1 MAESVQ
7 EFIAQFTAG
16 TCLRA
21 YERMGCHYQLRD
33 GVDGYVFSVWAPDAI
48 GVSVVGDF
56 NYWNTEADPM
66 TWIQDGIW
74 ARFCPA
80 AKAGQAYKFYVRRRH
95 DTPVYKSDPYGRQTM
110 ELPDTSNIIPEEDHF
125 VWTDR
130 QWMRKREKT
139 DLLSAPMN
147 IYEVHIGSW
156 RRGDGNRILSY
167 EEVADRL
174 ADYCQEMG
182 YTHVEFMPLSE
193 YPYDPS
199 WGYQVTGY
207 YAPTHRYGKPE
218 GLKYLVNKLHSK
230 GVGVILDWV
239 PAHFPKDENGLY
251 EFDGSCCYELSDPDM
266 NEHPD
271 WTTRIFDFGKP
282 QVRSFLVS
290 NAIYW
295 LEEFHFDGLR
305 VDAVSSMLYLDYN
318 RPNFKPN
325 RFGGRENLE
334 AMDFLRALNQAVDS
348 LDSGAVVIA
357 EESTAFP
364 MVTGD
369 PQQGGL
375 GFDFKWNMGWMND
388 TLRYLKQD
396 PVYRKYNHHLLTF
409 GMTYAF
415 SEKFIMPLSHDE
427 VVHMKGSLIRKMPGD
442 YDQQFASLRTL
453 YAYMMALPGKK
464 LTFMGSELGQFAE
477 WNFNQ
482 SLDWHLLNFDKH
494 RMLQKYVRELNQFYL
509 EHDALWR
516 QDQGWEGFQWIQPDA
531 ADDSILAFR
540 RISKRKQEVICV
552 LNFTP
557 VDRWDYRLGLPRSGT
572 YAPVLSS
579 DFWGYGGYN
588 CPLTEVKAEMVAFR
602 EYKYSGLFRVPPLS
616 ATFYIRKTEPK
627 KAKNSTPKKR

>member
-1 MAESVQ
+1 MDMEWKNFLSEFAE
-7 EFIAQFTAG
+7 G

-21 YERMGCHYQLRD
+21 YDFLGCHAATRD
-33 GVDGYVFSVWAPDAI
+33 EEDGYIFRVWAPDAI
-48 GVSVVGDF
+48 GVSVVGDL
-56 NYWNTEADPM
+56 NYWNTDDAPM
-66 TWIQDGIW
+66 TWVDGGM
-74 ARFCPA
+74 RECFCPG

-110 ELPDTSNIIPEEDHF
+110 ELPDTSNIIPQDTAF
-125 VWTDR
+125 PWTDR
-130 QWMRKREKT
+130 PWMKKRAKT
-139 DLLSAPMN
+139 DLLNAPMN
-147 IYEVHIGSW
+147 IYEVHMGSW

-174 ADYCQEMG
+174 ADYCRDMG

-218 GLKYLVNKLHSK
+218 GLKYLVNKLH
-230 GVGVILDWV
+230 GAGIGVILDWV

-251 EFDGSCCYELSDPDM
+251 EFDGSCCYELSDPSM

-282 QVRSFLVS
+282 QVKSFLVS
-290 NAIYW
+290 NAVYW

-318 RPNFKPN
+318 RPNYKPN
-325 RFGGRENLE
+325 RFGGRDNLA
-334 AMDFLRALNQAVDS
+334 AMDFLRAVNRAGRELGT
-348 LDSGAVVIA
+348 GAAVIA
-357 EESTAFP
+357 EEATAFP
-364 MVTGD
+364 MVTGPEED
-369 PQQGGL
+369 GGL
-375 GFDFKWNMGWMND
+375 GFTFKWNMGWMND

-396 PVYRKYNHHLLTF
+396 PIYRKYNHDLLTF

-415 SEKFIMPLSHDE
+415 SENYVMPLSHDE

-442 YDQQFASLRTL
+442 YDQQFATLRTL

-477 WNFNQ
+477 WNFGH

-494 RMLQKYVRELNQFYL
+494 RMLQKYVRELNRFYL

-516 QDQGWEGFQWIQPDA
+516 QDHSWDGFQWIQPDA

-557 VDRWDYRLGLPRSGT
+557 VDRWDYRLGLPKAGT
-572 YAPVLSS
+572 WVPVLCS
-579 DFWGYGGYN
+579 DFWAYGGYN
-588 CPLTEVKAEMVAFR
+588 CPLNEVTAENVPFR
-602 EYKYSGLFRVPPLS
+602 DYKLSGLFRVPPLS
-616 ATFYIRKTEPK
+616 AAFYIRKTEPR
-627 KAKNSTPKKR
+627 KAKK

>member
-1 MAESVQ
+1 MDMEWKNFLSEFAE
-7 EFIAQFTAG
+7 G

-21 YERMGCHYQLRD
+21 YDFLGCHAATRD
-33 GVDGYVFSVWAPDAI
+33 EEDGYIFRVWAPDAI
-48 GVSVVGDF
+48 GVSVAGDF
-56 NYWNTEADPM
+56 NYWNTDDAPM
-66 TWIQDGIW
+66 TWVDGGMW
-74 ARFCPA
+74 ECFCPG

-110 ELPDTSNIIPEEDHF
+110 ELPDTSNIIPQDTAF
-125 VWTDR
+125 PWTDR
-130 QWMRKREKT
+130 PWMKKRAKT
-139 DLLSAPMN
+139 DLLNAPMN
-147 IYEVHIGSW
+147 IYEVHMGSW

-174 ADYCQEMG
+174 ADYCRDMG

-218 GLKYLVNKLHSK
+218 GLKYLVNKLH
-230 GVGVILDWV
+230 GAGIGVILDWV

-251 EFDGSCCYELSDPDM
+251 EFDGSCCYELSDPSM

-282 QVRSFLVS
+282 QVKSFLVS
-290 NAIYW
+290 NAVYW

-318 RPNFKPN
+318 RPNYKPN
-325 RFGGRENLE
+325 RFGGRDNLE
-334 AMDFLRALNQAVDS
+334 AMDFLRAVNRAVRE
-348 LDSGAVVIA
+348 LGTGAAVIA

-364 MVTGD
+364 MVTGPEED
-369 PQQGGL
+369 GGL
-375 GFDFKWNMGWMND
+375 GFTFKWNMGWMND

-396 PVYRKYNHHLLTF
+396 PIYRKYNHDLLTF

-415 SEKFIMPLSHDE
+415 SENYVMPLSHDE

-442 YDQQFASLRTL
+442 YDQQFATLRTL

-477 WNFNQ
+477 WNFGH

-494 RMLQKYVRELNQFYL
+494 RMLQKYVRELNRFYL

-516 QDQGWEGFQWIQPDA
+516 QDHSWDGFQWIQPDA

-557 VDRWDYRLGLPRSGT
+557 VDRWDYRLGLPKAGT
-572 YAPVLSS
+572 WVPVLCS
-579 DFWGYGGYN
+579 DFWAYGGYN
-588 CPLTEVKAEMVAFR
+588 CPLNEVTAENVPFR
-602 EYKYSGLFRVPPLS
+602 DYKLSGLFRVPPLS
-616 ATFYIRKTEPK
+616 AAFYIRKTEPR
-627 KAKNSTPKKR
+627 KAKK

>member
-1 MAESVQ
+1 MDMEWKNFLSEFAE
-7 EFIAQFTAG
+7 G

-21 YERMGCHYQLRD
+21 YDFLGCHAATRD
-33 GVDGYVFSVWAPDAI
+33 EEDGYIFRVWAPDAI

-56 NYWNTEADPM
+56 NYWNTDDAPM
-66 TWIQDGIW
+66 TWVDGGMW
-74 ARFCPA
+74 ECFCPG

-110 ELPDTSNIIPEEDHF
+110 ELPDTSNIIPQDTAF
-125 VWTDR
+125 PWTDR
-130 QWMRKREKT
+130 PWMKKRAKT
-139 DLLSAPMN
+139 DLLNAPMN
-147 IYEVHIGSW
+147 IYEVHMGSW

-174 ADYCQEMG
+174 ADYCRDMG

-218 GLKYLVNKLHSK
+218 GLKYLVNKLH
-230 GVGVILDWV
+230 GAGIGVILDWV

-251 EFDGSCCYELSDPDM
+251 EFDGSCCYELSDPSM

-282 QVRSFLVS
+282 QVKSFLVS
-290 NAIYW
+290 NAVYW

-318 RPNFKPN
+318 RPNYKPN
-325 RFGGRENLE
+325 RFGGRDNLE
-334 AMDFLRALNQAVDS
+334 AMDFLRAVNRAVRE
-348 LDSGAVVIA
+348 LGTGAAVIA

-364 MVTGD
+364 MVTG
-369 PQQGGL
+369 PEEAGGR
-375 GFDFKWNMGWMND
+375 GVTFKWNMGWMND

-396 PVYRKYNHHLLTF
+396 PIYRKYNHDLLTF

-415 SEKFIMPLSHDE
+415 SENYVMPLSHDE

-442 YDQQFASLRTL
+442 YDQQFATLRTL

-477 WNFNQ
+477 WNFGH

-494 RMLQKYVRELNQFYL
+494 RMLQKYVRELNRFYL

-516 QDQGWEGFQWIQPDA
+516 QDHSWDGFQWIQPDA

-557 VDRWDYRLGLPRSGT
+557 VDRWDYRLGLPKAGT
-572 YAPVLSS
+572 WVPVLCS
-579 DFWGYGGYN
+579 DFWAYGGYN
-588 CPLTEVKAEMVAFR
+588 CPLNEVTAENVPFR
-602 EYKYSGLFRVPPLS
+602 DYKLSGLFRVPPLS
-616 ATFYIRKTEPK
+616 AAFYIRKTEPR
-627 KAKNSTPKKR
+627 KAKK

>member
-1 MAESVQ
+1 MDMEWKNFLSEFAE
-7 EFIAQFTAG
+7 G

-21 YERMGCHYQLRD
+21 YDFLGCHAATRD
-33 GVDGYVFSVWAPDAI
+33 EEDGYIFRVWAPDAI

-56 NYWNTEADPM
+56 NYWNTDDAPM
-66 TWIQDGIW
+66 TWVDGGMW
-74 ARFCPA
+74 ECFCPG

-110 ELPDTSNIIPEEDHF
+110 ELPDTSNIIPQDTAF
-125 VWTDR
+125 PWTDR
-130 QWMRKREKT
+130 PWMKKRAKT
-139 DLLSAPMN
+139 DLLNAPMN
-147 IYEVHIGSW
+147 IYEVHMGSW

-174 ADYCQEMG
+174 ADYCRDMG

-218 GLKYLVNKLHSK
+218 GLKYLVNKLH
-230 GVGVILDWV
+230 GAGIGVILDWV

-251 EFDGSCCYELSDPDM
+251 EFDGSCCYELSDPSM

-282 QVRSFLVS
+282 QVKSFLVS
-290 NAIYW
+290 NAVYW

-318 RPNFKPN
+318 RPNYKPN
-325 RFGGRENLE
+325 RFGGRDNLE
-334 AMDFLRALNQAVDS
+334 AMDFLRAVNRAVRE
-348 LDSGAVVIA
+348 LGTGAAVIA

-364 MVTGD
+364 MVTGPEED
-369 PQQGGL
+369 GGL
-375 GFDFKWNMGWMND
+375 GFTFKWNMGWMND

-396 PVYRKYNHHLLTF
+396 PIYRKYNHDLLTF

-415 SEKFIMPLSHDE
+415 SENYVMPLSHDE

-442 YDQQFASLRTL
+442 YDQQFATLRTL

-477 WNFNQ
+477 WNFGH

-494 RMLQKYVRELNQFYL
+494 RMLQKYVRELNRFYL

-516 QDQGWEGFQWIQPDA
+516 QDHSWDGFQWIQPDA

-557 VDRWDYRLGLPRSGT
+557 VDRWDYRLGLPKAGT
-572 YAPVLSS
+572 WVPVLCS
-579 DFWGYGGYN
+579 DFWAYGGYN
-588 CPLTEVKAEMVAFR
+588 CPLNEVTAENVPFR
-602 EYKYSGLFRVPPLS
+602 DYKLSGLFRVPPLS
-616 ATFYIRKTEPK
+616 AAFYIRKTEPR
-627 KAKNSTPKKR
+627 KAKK

>member
-1 MAESVQ
+1 MDMEWKNFLSEFAE
-7 EFIAQFTAG
+7 G

-21 YERMGCHYQLRD
+21 YDFLGCHAATRD
-33 GVDGYVFSVWAPDAI
+33 EEDGYIFRVWAPDAI

-56 NYWNTEADPM
+56 NYWNTDDAPM
-66 TWIQDGIW
+66 TWVDGGMW
-74 ARFCPA
+74 ECFCPG

-110 ELPDTSNIIPEEDHF
+110 ELPDTSNIIPQDTAF
-125 VWTDR
+125 PWTDR
-130 QWMRKREKT
+130 PWMKKRAKT
-139 DLLSAPMN
+139 DLLNAPMN
-147 IYEVHIGSW
+147 IYEVHMGSW
-156 RRGDGNRILSY
+156 CRGDGNRILSY

-174 ADYCQEMG
+174 ADYCRDMG

-218 GLKYLVNKLHSK
+218 GLKYLVNKLH
-230 GVGVILDWV
+230 GAGIGVILDWV

-251 EFDGSCCYELSDPDM
+251 EFDGSCCYELSDPSM

-282 QVRSFLVS
+282 QVKSFLVS
-290 NAIYW
+290 NAVYW

-318 RPNFKPN
+318 RPNYKPN
-325 RFGGRENLE
+325 RFGGRDNLE
-334 AMDFLRALNQAVDS
+334 AMDFLRAVNRAVRE
-348 LDSGAVVIA
+348 LGTGAAVIA

-364 MVTGD
+364 MVTGPEED
-369 PQQGGL
+369 GGL
-375 GFDFKWNMGWMND
+375 GFTFKWNMGWMND

-396 PVYRKYNHHLLTF
+396 PIYRKYNHDLLTF

-415 SEKFIMPLSHDE
+415 SENYVMPLSHDE

-442 YDQQFASLRTL
+442 YDQQFATLRTL

-477 WNFNQ
+477 WNFGH

-494 RMLQKYVRELNQFYL
+494 RMLQKYVRELNRFYL

-516 QDQGWEGFQWIQPDA
+516 QDHSWDGFQWIQPDA

-557 VDRWDYRLGLPRSGT
+557 VDRWDYRLGLPKAGT
-572 YAPVLSS
+572 WVPVLCS
-579 DFWGYGGYN
+579 DFWAYGGYN
-588 CPLTEVKAEMVAFR
+588 CPLNEVTAENVPFR
-602 EYKYSGLFRVPPLS
+602 DYKLSGLFRVPPLS
-616 ATFYIRKTEPK
+616 AAFYIRKTEPR
-627 KAKNSTPKKR
+627 KAKK

>member
-1 MAESVQ
+1 MDMEWKNFLSEFAE
-7 EFIAQFTAG
+7 G
-16 TCLRA
+16 TSLRA
-21 YERMGCHYQLRD
+21 YDFLGCHAATRD
-33 GVDGYVFSVWAPDAI
+33 EEDGYIFRVWAPDAI

-56 NYWNTEADPM
+56 NYWNTDDAPM
-66 TWIQDGIW
+66 TWVDGGMW
-74 ARFCPA
+74 ECFCPG

-110 ELPDTSNIIPEEDHF
+110 ELPDTSNIIPQDTAF
-125 VWTDR
+125 PWTDR
-130 QWMRKREKT
+130 PWMKKRAKT
-139 DLLSAPMN
+139 DLLNAPMN
-147 IYEVHIGSW
+147 IYEVHMGSW

-174 ADYCQEMG
+174 ADYCRDMG

-218 GLKYLVNKLHSK
+218 GLKYLVNKLH
-230 GVGVILDWV
+230 GAGIGVILDWV

-251 EFDGSCCYELSDPDM
+251 EFDGSCCYELSDPSM

-282 QVRSFLVS
+282 QVKSFLVS
-290 NAIYW
+290 NAVYW

-318 RPNFKPN
+318 RPNYKPN
-325 RFGGRENLE
+325 RFGGRDNLE
-334 AMDFLRALNQAVDS
+334 AMDFLRAVNRAVRE
-348 LDSGAVVIA
+348 LGTGAAVIA

-364 MVTGD
+364 MVTGPEED
-369 PQQGGL
+369 GGL
-375 GFDFKWNMGWMND
+375 GFTFKWNMGWMND

-396 PVYRKYNHHLLTF
+396 PIYRKYNHDLLTF

-415 SEKFIMPLSHDE
+415 SENYVMPLSHDE

-442 YDQQFASLRTL
+442 YDQQFATLRTL

-477 WNFNQ
+477 WNFGH

-494 RMLQKYVRELNQFYL
+494 RMLQKYVRELNRFYL

-516 QDQGWEGFQWIQPDA
+516 QDHSWDGFQWIQPDA

-557 VDRWDYRLGLPRSGT
+557 VDRWDYRLGLPKAGT
-572 YAPVLSS
+572 WVPVLCS
-579 DFWGYGGYN
+579 DFWAYGGYN
-588 CPLTEVKAEMVAFR
+588 CPLNEVTAENVPFR
-602 EYKYSGLFRVPPLS
+602 DYKLSGLFRVPPLS
-616 ATFYIRKTEPK
+616 AAFYIRKTEPR
-627 KAKNSTPKKR
+627 KAKK

>member
-1 MAESVQ
+1 MDMEWKNFLSEFAE
-7 EFIAQFTAG
+7 G

-21 YERMGCHYQLRD
+21 YDFLGCHAATRD
-33 GVDGYVFSVWAPDAI
+33 EEDGYIFRVWAPDAI

-56 NYWNTEADPM
+56 NYWNTDDAPM
-66 TWIQDGIW
+66 TWVDGGMW
-74 ARFCPA
+74 ECFCPG

-110 ELPDTSNIIPEEDHF
+110 ELPDTSNIIPQDTAF
-125 VWTDR
+125 PWTDR
-130 QWMRKREKT
+130 PWMKKRAKT
-139 DLLSAPMN
+139 DLLNAPMN
-147 IYEVHIGSW
+147 IYEVHMGSW

-174 ADYCQEMG
+174 ADYCRDMG

-218 GLKYLVNKLHSK
+218 GLKYLVNKLH
-230 GVGVILDWV
+230 GAGIGVILDWV

-251 EFDGSCCYELSDPDM
+251 EFDGSCCYELSDPSM

-282 QVRSFLVS
+282 QVKSFLVS
-290 NAIYW
+290 NAVYW

-318 RPNFKPN
+318 RPNYKPN
-325 RFGGRENLE
+325 RFGGRDNLE
-334 AMDFLRALNQAVDS
+334 AMDFLRAVNRAVRE
-348 LDSGAVVIA
+348 LGTGAAVIA

-364 MVTGD
+364 MVTGPEED
-369 PQQGGL
+369 GGL
-375 GFDFKWNMGWMND
+375 GFTFKWNMGWMND

-396 PVYRKYNHHLLTF
+396 PIYRKYNHDLLTF

-415 SEKFIMPLSHDE
+415 SENYVMPLSHDE

-442 YDQQFASLRTL
+442 YDQQFATLRTL

-477 WNFNQ
+477 WNFGH

-494 RMLQKYVRELNQFYL
+494 RMLQKYVRELNRFYL

-516 QDQGWEGFQWIQPDA
+516 QDHSWDGFQWIQPDA

-557 VDRWDYRLGLPRSGT
+557 VDRWDFRLGLPKAGT
-572 YAPVLSS
+572 WVPVLCS
-579 DFWGYGGYN
+579 DFWAYGGYN
-588 CPLTEVKAEMVAFR
+588 CPLNEVTAENVPFR
-602 EYKYSGLFRVPPLS
+602 DYKLSGLFRVPPLS
-616 ATFYIRKTEPK
+616 AAFYIRKTEPR
-627 KAKNSTPKKR
+627 KAKK

>member
-1 MAESVQ
+1 MDMEWKNFLSEFAE
-7 EFIAQFTAG
+7 G

-21 YERMGCHYQLRD
+21 YDFLGCHAATRD
-33 GVDGYVFSVWAPDAI
+33 EEDGYIFRVWAPDAI

-56 NYWNTEADPM
+56 NYWNTDDAPM
-66 TWIQDGIW
+66 TWVDGGMW
-74 ARFCPA
+74 ECFCPG

-110 ELPDTSNIIPEEDHF
+110 ELPDTSNIIPQDTAF
-125 VWTDR
+125 PWTDR
-130 QWMRKREKT
+130 PWMKKRAKT
-139 DLLSAPMN
+139 DLLNAPMN
-147 IYEVHIGSW
+147 IYEVHMGSW

-174 ADYCQEMG
+174 ADYCRDMG

-218 GLKYLVNKLHSK
+218 GLKYLVNKLH
-230 GVGVILDWV
+230 GAGIGVILDWV
-239 PAHFPKDENGLY
+239 PAHYPKDENGLY
-251 EFDGSCCYELSDPDM
+251 EFDGSCCYELSDPSM

-282 QVRSFLVS
+282 QVKSFLVS
-290 NAIYW
+290 NAVYW

-318 RPNFKPN
+318 RPNYKPN
-325 RFGGRENLE
+325 RFGGRDNLE
-334 AMDFLRALNQAVDS
+334 AMDFLRAVNRAVRE
-348 LDSGAVVIA
+348 LGTGAAVIA

-364 MVTGD
+364 MVTGPEED
-369 PQQGGL
+369 GGL
-375 GFDFKWNMGWMND
+375 GFTFKWNMGWMND

-396 PVYRKYNHHLLTF
+396 PIYRKYNHDLLTF

-415 SEKFIMPLSHDE
+415 SENYVMPLSHDE

-442 YDQQFASLRTL
+442 YDQQFATLRTL

-477 WNFNQ
+477 WNFGH

-494 RMLQKYVRELNQFYL
+494 RMLQKYVRELNRFYL

-516 QDQGWEGFQWIQPDA
+516 QDHSWDGFQWIQPDA

-557 VDRWDYRLGLPRSGT
+557 VDRWDYRLGLPKAGT
-572 YAPVLSS
+572 WVPVLCS
-579 DFWGYGGYN
+579 DFWAYGGYN
-588 CPLTEVKAEMVAFR
+588 CPLNEVTAENVPFR
-602 EYKYSGLFRVPPLS
+602 DYKLSGLFRVPPLS
-616 ATFYIRKTEPK
+616 AAFYIRKTEPR
-627 KAKNSTPKKR
+627 KAKK